1 MYLAAI
7 AITVSMLLGSTAV
20 GAETES
26 LPTPQYSVL
35 CRCVDADGN
44 VVVGPRLAL
53 FEGEAGNVAV
63 GSQSPFVI
71 GFAADED
78 GVTQP
83 QIAVIN
89 EGTGI
94 EVTAVGRQANGA
106 TMNVVVEQSEITNV
120 EIKKTGPDT
129 FVQAPRLDTRKKR
142 VIDFVKFGEVLTI
155 PTGEKGADGIAP
167 RVELVVC
174 GGNAINI
181 PSNWTS
187 PVVGRNG
194 PRNAER
200 EGIFNELLATGAAR
214 VRCERVSHWEKFC
227 GHRLYEDLVPLCDLA
242 DLYCSCCP
250 HRFGL
255 ADALCLLAPAIDDPT
270 SVRRLEESLLG
281 YDWGYS
287 VELAGSPSLPSQMA
301 LLSRVP
307 ELWDLVVVP
316 EQYDYSLLH
325 AITKVNVLHDLK
337 LCGENRAATMKDG
350 WLRQQWCLHH
360 DTPGHATLTQDAAAQ
375 LSVEKAEAAIPA
387 LKATANLKQ
396 VFILAEDEEGV
407 KRLARTQDV
416 LKKALPNARID
427 ALILSPE
434 ETADRRGAAGP
445 DHELR

>member
-20 GAETES
+20 GAETGS
-26 LPTPQYSVL
+26 LPTQQYSVL

-44 VVVGPRLAL
+44 VVVGPRLTL
-53 FEGEAGNVAV
+53 FEGEKENVAV

-83 QIAVIN
+83 QIAVID
-89 EGTGI
+89 EGTRI
-94 EVTAVGRQANGA
+94 EVTAFGRQANGA

-129 FVQAPRLDTRKKR
+129 FVQVPRLDTRKKR

-155 PTGEKGADGIAP
+155 PAGEKGADGITP

-174 GGNAINI
+174 GGNATSI

-227 GHRLYEDLVPLCDLA
+227 GHGLYADLLPLRDLCDLA
-242 DLYCSCCP
+242 DLYCACCP

-287 VELAGSPSLPSQMA
+287 VELAGSPSLPSRDGSLEPRA
-301 LLSRVP
+301 RVVGSRCRAGAVRLLAAARHHESQCPARPETLRREPGCNDEGRLASAAMVPPPRHTGSRDFDAGCSGAVVRGEGGSGYTRSQGNRQP
-307 ELWDLVVVP
+307 ETGFHPGGGRGGRETTGENAGRPQKSPAERKDRRLDLV
-316 EQYDYSLLH
+316 
-325 AITKVNVLHDLK
+325 A
-337 LCGENRAATMKDG
+337 
-350 WLRQQWCLHH
+350 
-360 DTPGHATLTQDAAAQ
+360 
-375 LSVEKAEAAIPA
+375 
-387 LKATANLKQ
+387 
-396 VFILAEDEEGV
+396 
-407 KRLARTQDV
+407 
-416 LKKALPNARID
+416 
-427 ALILSPE
+427 
-434 ETADRRGAAGP
+434 
-445 DHELR
+445 

>member
-1 MYLAAI
+1 M
-7 AITVSMLLGSTAV
+7 
-20 GAETES
+20 
-26 LPTPQYSVL
+26 
-35 CRCVDADGN
+35 
-44 VVVGPRLAL
+44 
-53 FEGEAGNVAV
+53 
-63 GSQSPFVI
+63 
-71 GFAADED
+71 
-78 GVTQP
+78 
-83 QIAVIN
+83 
-89 EGTGI
+89 
-94 EVTAVGRQANGA
+94 TAVGRQANGV
-106 TMNVVVEQSEITNV
+106 TMNVVVERSEITDV
-120 EIKKTGPDT
+120 EVKKTGPET
-129 FVQAPRLDTRKKR
+129 FVQVPHLDTRKKR
-142 VIDFVKFGEVLTI
+142 VIDFVKFGEALRI
-155 PTGEKGADGIAP
+155 PTGEKGADATTP

-174 GGNAINI
+174 AGDAMSM

-227 GHRLYEDLVPLCDLA
+227 GHGLSEDLLPLRDLCDLA
-242 DLYCSCCP
+242 DLYCACCP

-255 ADALCLLAPAIDDPT
+255 ADMLCLLAPAIDDPT
-270 SVRRLEESLLG
+270 RVRRLEESLLG

-287 VELAGSPSLPSQMA
+287 VELVGSPSLPSQVA

-316 EQYDYSLLH
+316 EHYDYSLLH
-325 AITKVNVLHDLK
+325 ALTKVNVMHDLK
-337 LCGENRAATMKDG
+337 LCGENRAGTMKDG

-360 DTPGHATLTQDAAAQ
+360 DAPGHATLTQDAAAQ
-375 LSVEKAEAAIPA
+375 VCVEKAEAAIPA

-396 VFILAEDEEGV
+396 VFILAEDEKGA
-407 KRLARTQDV
+407 KRLVRTQEV
-416 LKKALPNARID
+416 LEKALPHVKID